1 MADFIFNLRS
11 TLKMKKEE
19 RKDVSNLIDII
30 KKLQN

>member
-19 RKDVSNLIDII
+19 RKDVSNLINI
-30 KKLQN
+30 KKKLKN